1 HFNFGYMPS
10 LYLLD
15 LAMRAK
21 QTEMTNSLILADP
34 DGSLL
39 GADTEATAVQHCLG
53 SASHCCIGTNAS
65 FEALCDFAPE
75 SKIIHFA
82 THSYFNRPTPE
93 GSWLMLANKRHLSVS
108 DIMALRLDK
117 TEMVVLSSCESGLS
131 CEGMEYA
138 ALTRAFA
145 LAGVPTTVATLWP
158 VADS

>member
-1 HFNFGYMPS
+1 NLQAELAWLYSQLLQPVEHEPDLQNKTQVYVVPFGNLNYLPFAALVRSTGPKPEYAVEHFNFGYMPS

-93 GSWLMLANKRHLSVS
+93 GSW
-108 DIMALRLDK
+108 
-117 TEMVVLSSCESGLS
+117 
-131 CEGMEYA
+131 
-138 ALTRAFA
+138 
-145 LAGVPTTVATLWP
+145 
-158 VADS
+158 